1 MRLDVFGC
9 VMDDMIMIDTSAAE
23 SRSFECIIDVNIG
36 IRGGLGTLKGVKG
49 KGPCMV
55 SEEENP

>member
-23 SRSFECIIDVNIG
+23 SRSFECIIDVNIE

-49 KGPCMV
+49 KGLAW
-55 SEEENP
+55 